1 MAKTIREIEAAVR
14 DITQDNKVT
23 LSVSY
28 GLKMFNRIYRALIAK
43 FPWPEQTETAALT
56 SNTVASQESYA
67 WTGASFPTFLDLR
80 TVEMLTPSDAA
91 PTTSSDVFG
100 SSTLTSPTGT
110 SYKVIPV
117 APSEFEWNLAGRLP
131 AQQTPRYY
139 KRIYD
144 SANKISFRPI
154 PSTSGYAI
162 RVTGISEPTELTT
175 AIGATGTTIFLQ
187 SSADDALEH
196 LIAAAW
202 LFKYKNNDQ
211 GNLETQRAADI
222 LNTIF
227 VKEQITAEDLKDI
240 I

>member
-1 MAKTIREIEAAVR
+1 MAKTLREIETAVK
-14 DITQDNKVT
+14 DITQDNKVV

-28 GLKMFNRIYRALIAK
+28 GLKMFNRIYRSLVAK
-43 FPWPEQTETAALT
+43 YPWPEQTRTAALT
-56 SNTVASQESYA
+56 SSTVADQESYA
-67 WTGASFPTFLDLR
+67 WTGTSFPTFLDVR

-117 APSEFEWNLAGRLP
+117 APNEFEWNLAGRLP
-131 AQQTPRYY
+131 AQQTPRWH
-139 KRIYD
+139 KRLYG
-144 SANKISFRPI
+144 SANSVSFRPI

-162 RVTGISEPTELTT
+162 RITGITEPTELT
-175 AIGATGTTIFLQ
+175 AAAGTTIFIQ

-202 LFKYKNNDQ
+202 LFKFKNNDQ
-211 GNLETQRAADI
+211 ANLETQRAADI

-227 VKEQITAEDLKDI
+227 VNEQITTEDIQDMI
-240 I
+240 